1 MEETRRLL
9 GLPFP
14 LGLALL
20 AVVGVLVILLIVNF
34 GSLLQ
39 AGENT
44 LNFIFNPDDRVQA
57 EIIDCYDS
65 SGCALVYPFIYSGI
79 LLAIVITGF
88 AYTTLL
94 ERKLVAYFQNRVGPN
109 RVGPGGFLQPLA
121 DGIKLIFKEDIMP
134 AQANRWV
141 YLIAPVLKVVPTL
154 VVLAVIPFG
163 PPILVPWFGDV
174 WYRVPLSLV
183 DLNVGILWLVAIISL
198 GTYGVVLAGWASSNK
213 YSMMGGIRASAQMV
227 SYELSMALTLIV
239 PVMIAGSLSLV
250 DITEAQGGLFINWFV
265 FQNPLAAAILT
276 LALIAEVNRAPF
288 DLPEAEQELTAGYM
302 TEYSGMKF
310 AMFMMAEYLGMIA
323 VSLIAAVTFFGGYQD
338 GFGLVDSLPILAPF
352 VLIGKTILLL
362 AGFVW
367 LRATLPRI
375 RYDRL
380 MSFGWKVMLPL
391 ALLAVVWTM
400 VAVVIGEEFGQTA
413 YLAFSGVM
421 VLVALMIAGY
431 MSTRSDDAQDDY
443 YDIETDPAIT
453 GEGRGV
459 VHALVNLVGG
469 LLAIPFALW
478 PYLWTP
484 LRFIGQVIGGTWNF
498 IFNINDG
505 RVRGRVALADF
516 FDRLAGNSPGG
527 DEAPKSA
534 K

>member
-1 MEETRRLL
+1 MDERRRLL
-9 GLPFP
+9 GMPVP
-14 LGLALL
+14 LALVLL
-20 AVVGVLVILLIVNF
+20 AVVLVLFILLIANF
-34 GSLLQ
+34 GSVIQ
-39 AGENT
+39 AGEDT
-44 LNFIFNPDDRVQA
+44 LSFIFNPDERVQS

-65 SGCALVYPFIYSGI
+65 SGCSIAYPFIYSGI

-94 ERKLVAYFQNRVGPN
+94 ERKLVAYFQQRVGPN
-109 RVGPGGFLQPLA
+109 RVGPGGFLQPVA
-121 DGIKLIFKEDIMP
+121 DAIKLIFKEDIMP
-134 AQANRWV
+134 AQANRGV
-141 YLIAPVLKVVPTL
+141 YLMAPVLKVVPTL
-154 VVLAVIPFG
+154 IVLAVIPFG

-183 DLNVGILWLVAIISL
+183 DLNVGILWLLAITSL

-213 YSMMGGIRASAQMV
+213 YSMMGGIRASAQMI
-227 SYELSMALTLIV
+227 SYELSLGLALIV

-250 DITEAQGGLFINWFV
+250 EISEAQGGLFINWFV
-265 FQNPLAAAILT
+265 FQNPLAAIILT
-276 LALIAEVNRAPF
+276 LALVAEVNRAPF

-310 AMFMMAEYLGMIA
+310 ALFMMAEYLGMIA

-338 GFGLVDSLPILAPF
+338 GFGLVDRLPILAPL

-367 LRATLPRI
+367 MRATLPRI

-391 ALLAVVWTM
+391 ALVAVVWTA
-400 VAVVIGEEFGQTA
+400 VAVVISDEFGQTA
-413 YLAFSGVM
+413 YMAFSTVM
-421 VLVALMIAGY
+421 VVVALMIAGY
-431 MSTRSDDAQDDY
+431 LSTRSDETEADD
-443 YDIETDPAIT
+443 DIETDPAIT
-453 GEGRGV
+453 GEGHGV
-459 VHALVNLVGG
+459 AYAGVQLVGG

-478 PYLWTP
+478 PYLWAP

-505 RVRGRVALADF
+505 RARGRVAVADF
-516 FDRLAGNSPGG
+516 FDRLAGNSPS